1 MRLDE
6 LLKSLLA
13 YALKQGILDPV
24 DKEYAVN
31 QLLYLFQIDAL
42 DPQAFPVED
51 DVFSLLDQL
60 LDIAVSHG
68 LIEADTIQLRDHFE
82 AKMFD
87 CLMPR
92 PAEIDRRFRE
102 LYKQGPKVAT
112 DWFYQLSKAT
122 NYIKTKR
129 TDTNIHYKYGKS
141 SYAPLDI
148 TINLSKPEKDP
159 KLIAMMLGKETSDY
173 PACAL
178 CMENVGFYGTLDK
191 ASRSNHRVV
200 SIDLLRDKAAWGFQY
215 SPYSYFNEHCIVLK
229 KAHVPMNVDK
239 TTFAELVDFVN
250 RFPHYLIGSNAGLPI
265 VGGSILNHYHFQG
278 GRHVFPIERA
288 AVLHRFKKHGVDIE
302 LLDWPI
308 STIRLIAKNEDRLL
322 DMAGDLLDAWT
333 RYSNKALSLF
343 AQTDKPHNAVTPIV
357 KLDGSNYVMYFVLRN
372 NFAPHD
378 RPYGLFHPREEYF
391 HIKKENIG
399 LIEVMGLAVLPGR
412 LKSELE
418 QTREVLLGNKAL
430 SECPDLA
437 KHAAWI
443 QGFDDLPE
451 GVDAIDSYLKDQVG
465 KVFELVLEDC
475 GVFKRDQ
482 FAAFRDFVEK
492 AVL

>member
-6 LLKSLLA
+6 LLKGLLS

-24 DKEYAVN
+24 DKEYAIN
-31 QLLYLFQIDAL
+31 QLLYLFKKDAL
-42 DPQAFPVED
+42 EAHCQEVEG
-51 DVFSLLDQL
+51 DVFLLLEELLDL
-60 LDIAVSHG
+60 AVAQG
-68 LIEADTIQLRDHFE
+68 LIEENSLQLRDHFE
-82 AKMFD
+82 AKLFD

-92 PAEIDRRFRE
+92 PSEVDRRFRE

-112 DWFYQLSKAT
+112 DWFYRLSKAT
-122 NYIKTKR
+122 NYIKTR
-129 TDTNIHYKYGKS
+129 RIDTNIHYQYLNS

-159 KLIAMMLGKETSDY
+159 KLIAMMAGKEVPDY
-173 PACAL
+173 PSCAL
-178 CMENVGFYGTLDK
+178 CMENVGFYGTFDK

-200 SIDLLRDKAAWGFQY
+200 SIDLLRDKGTWGFQY

-288 AVLHRFKKHGVDIE
+288 AVLHRFKKKGVDIE
-302 LLDWPI
+302 LLDWPL
-308 STIRLIAKNEDRLL
+308 STIRLTAKNEDLLL

-333 RYSNKALSLF
+333 RYSNPPLSLF

-357 KLDGSNYVMYFVLRN
+357 KLDGSSYVMYFVLRN
-372 NFAPHD
+372 NYAPPN
-378 RPYGLFHPREEYF
+378 RPYGLFHPRDEYF

-412 LKSELE
+412 LKAELE
-418 QTREVLLGNKAL
+418 QTREVLMGDKSL
-430 SECPDLA
+430 SACPELA
-437 KHAAWI
+437 KHAPWI
-443 QGFDDLPE
+443 RSFEQIPTNQEDI
-451 GVDAIDSYLKDQVG
+451 DAYLQDQVG
-465 KVFELVLEDC
+465 KVFEQVLEDC

-482 FAAFRDFVEK
+482 FAAFREFVEK